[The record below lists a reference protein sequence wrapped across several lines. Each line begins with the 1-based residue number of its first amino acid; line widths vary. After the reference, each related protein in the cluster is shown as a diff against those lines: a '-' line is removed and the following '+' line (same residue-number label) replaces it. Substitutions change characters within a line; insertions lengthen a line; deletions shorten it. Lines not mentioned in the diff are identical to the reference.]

1 MSYDILPGGNEEYED
16 EYQEP
21 YTIGKLLEVLDKSS
35 ATCVQLI
42 GTTYTLG
49 ELGSWRGS
57 YDIPAFDY
65 EEGYKS
71 PSELAA
77 EIRKSLKKMHYGYK
91 GGEYRYSV
99 NDSPYLAHC
108 GSSGG
113 EHKIVDAK
121 TDGGTLYLCTKIVL
135 Y

>member
-1 MSYDILPGGNEEYED
+1 MSYDILPGGYEEYED

-21 YTIGKLLEVLDKSS
+21 YTIGKLLEALDNTS

-49 ELGSWRGS
+49 TLGSWRGS

-71 PSELAA
+71 PRELAA
-77 EIRKSLKKMHYGYK
+77 EIRNSLEDVHYGWK
-91 GGEYRYSV
+91 GGEYIYTLK
-99 NDSPYLAHC
+99 DSPYLAHR
-108 GSSGG
+108 GSSGE
-113 EHKIVDAK
+113 EHKIVHVK
-121 TDGGTLYLCTKIVL
+121 TESGTLYLCTKIIP

>member
-1 MSYDILPGGNEEYED
+1 MIYDILPGGNEEYED

-21 YTIGKLLEVLDKSS
+21 YTIGKLLEALEKTS
-35 ATCVQLI
+35 ATCVRLI

-57 YDIPAFDY
+57 YDIPALFY

-71 PSELAA
+71 PSELAS
-77 EIRKSLKKMHYGYK
+77 EIHKSLEDVHHGYK
-91 GGEYRYSV
+91 GGEYRYTLE
-99 NDSPYLAHC
+99 DSPYLANY
-108 GSSGG
+108 GSSGSQ
-113 EHKIVDAK
+113 HKIVDVK
-121 TDGGTLYLCTKIVL
+121 TEQSILYLCTKIIP